1 MTARTIVLLLFIGL
15 APAFADEASCTY
27 CYQDGMDARQRGEL
41 QSALRFFESGCARDD
56 GASCNAVFHM
66 LSNGEGAPED
76 DTRAISFG
84 LRSCDLGYWK
94 GCSDLG
100 LPLVRS
106 DNPVA
111 AAKGRELL
119 GRACEGGRALGCG
132 FLGAALR
139 DGLGG
144 PADAVAGNRYLERAC
159 EGGSVAFCSD
169 LAAALVTGAG
179 GVEVDIPRAAALFQ
193 KACDGGW
200 QKGCDNAELLAKATQ
215 KEPAGDKR
223 EGWSFSGEN
232 VSFST
237 RNDSNEEDDSSA
249 KTTIGSMQ
257 VGQGGET
264 ATFSNVRSSCGML
277 QLTLALGAAAA
288 PLRQC
293 LGASDTRRIVLVTED
308 GQITA
313 SSVEPDDSVG
323 RCVISALGHARIK
336 GLTCRLE
343 AEVSR

>member
-100 LPLVRS
+100 
-106 DNPVA
+106 
-111 AAKGRELL
+111 
-119 GRACEGGRALGCG
+119 
-132 FLGAALR
+132 
-139 DGLGG
+139 
-144 PADAVAGNRYLERAC
+144 
-159 EGGSVAFCSD
+159 
-169 LAAALVTGAG
+169 
-179 GVEVDIPRAAALFQ
+179 AALFQ

-200 QKGCDNAELLAKATQ
+200 QKGCDNVELLVKATQ

-237 RNDSNEEDDSSA
+237 RNDSNEEGDSPA

-277 QLTLALGAAAA
+277 QLTLALGSAAA